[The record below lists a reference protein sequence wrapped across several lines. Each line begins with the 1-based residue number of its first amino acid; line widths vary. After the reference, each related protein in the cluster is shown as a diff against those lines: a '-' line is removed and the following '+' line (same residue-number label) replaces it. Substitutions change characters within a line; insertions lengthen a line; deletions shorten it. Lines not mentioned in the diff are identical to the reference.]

1 MDPYGVN
8 MLPGGSMIAHIVLLL
23 ASIEAHAQD
32 PYSEFRSITVR
43 AQRMFGSLPLVDP
56 WVEFRHRYHDFIV
69 TGNLGLDGLGFR
81 PSGHGLL

>member
-8 MLPGGSMIAHIVLLL
+8 MLPGGSMIAHIALLH

-43 AQRMFGSLPLVDP
+43 GQRLLGSLPLAGP
-56 WVEFRHRYHDFIV
+56 WLEFRHNYHNFMII
-69 TGNLGLDGLGFR
+69 GNPSLDGPRF
-81 PSGHGLL
+81 